1 MSNNNEEKRDGE
13 KIVMDEI
20 YSPAGV
26 GDRCKGPRHLAMDAL
41 MRRLTR
47 KMVIGQ
53 KYEFCL
59 SEIDGSQFAD
69 PPYRI
74 LRAEATPMDAE
85 TDEAE
90 ASGGTRVRIDATPDG
105 ANVECE
111 GTATEILSI
120 LAINCAA
127 VLDKLVDDMSISA
140 LREPVRSSL
149 FGSFLAALKIAN
161 KEYRKSK

>member
-1 MSNNNEEKRDGE
+1 MSNNNEETREND
-13 KIVMDEI
+13 KIVMDEL

-26 GDRCKGPRHLAMDAL
+26 GDRWEGPRRLAMDAL

-47 KMVIGQ
+47 KMVTGQ

-74 LRAEATPMDAE
+74 LRAEATPMGAE

-90 ASGGTRVRIDATPDG
+90 AFGGTRVRIDATPDG
-105 ANVECE
+105 AIAECE

-127 VLDKLVDDMSISA
+127 VLDKLADDMPISA
-140 LREPVRSSL
+140 LREPVRSAL
-149 FGSFLAALKIAN
+149 LGSFLAALKTAN
-161 KEYRKSK
+161 EEYCKSK